1 MEATMGGLINT
12 KGTQRLAEWFNKTF
26 DDSATGLS
34 FARTVSNGTDT
45 LPGAFKKAGN
55 SLLDISDAFI
65 AQQQHAGSTWPA
77 GGNDVLY
84 PSATMQI
91 TSVVTTTPP
100 VLRFTLPAGI
110 STRPTFIVA
119 PSGATPGSAVS
130 CTIKTGRKKML
141 RGTTVTAVTAPTGA
155 PATFDVTVSN
165 PTSAAP
171 GDFVTF
177 ALGSHQMLVRRWRW
191 YLKNDLRAENDTAI
205 QDAISSALSDGD
217 FKKITFQAIEDTQQ
231 KVITSTETRLGTDFE
246 FDDAYHLHIVLMT
259 QQTTAPDPLDPQ

>member
-1 MEATMGGLINT
+1 MGGLINT
-12 KGTQRLAEWFNKTF
+12 KGTQRLAEWFNNTF

-34 FARTVSNGTDT
+34 FARRVSNGTNT
-45 LPGAFKKAGN
+45 LLQAFNKPGN

-65 AQQQHAGSTWPA
+65 AQNAIPQAAAPGGTWPN

-84 PSATMQI
+84 PSATMKV
-91 TSVVTTTPP
+91 TSVQSNT

-110 STRPTFIVA
+110 SAIPTFIAA
-119 PSGATPGSAVS
+119 PTATAPGSAVS

-141 RGTTVTAVTAPTGA
+141 RNTTVTNVTAPTGA
-155 PATFDVTVSN
+155 GGTFDVTLSN
-165 PTSAAP
+165 PTTAAAN
-171 GDFVTF
+171 DYVSF
-177 ALGSHQMLVRRWRW
+177 AAGSHQMLVRRWRW
-191 YLKNDLRAENDTAI
+191 YLKNDLRAENDAAI
-205 QDAISSALSDGD
+205 QQAISSALSDGD

-231 KVITSTETRLGTDFE
+231 KVITSTETRLGADLE